1 MTDSL
6 AQPRRGG
13 WPKRYTVVGL
23 CFFAAFICYIDR
35 VNISVAAI
43 AMKDQFGWTET
54 DKGIVLSSFFV
65 GYMLTMAL
73 AGWLADRY
81 GPKRVL
87 GFAVVWW
94 SVFTVLTPFATFGSF
109 GLLIAARIAFRTTA
123 GSYESKTGL
132 ALAATMRR

>member
-6 AQPRRGG
+6 VQPRPGG

-73 AGWLADRY
+73 APSCWAC
-81 GPKRVL
+81 
-87 GFAVVWW
+87 
-94 SVFTVLTPFATFGSF
+94 SVIRATAS
-109 GLLIAARIAFRTTA
+109 LRDSTSNSA
-123 GSYESKTGL
+123 
-132 ALAATMRR
+132 